1 MKNLV
6 VRADELK
13 PGDMICSGGD
23 CVGGVVKFVRRN
35 PFGYIFVTMAD
46 GLSVDF
52 PEEYRMEIK
61 REE

>member
-13 PGDMICSGGD
+13 PGDVICRGGD
-23 CVGGVVKFVRRN
+23 IAGCVVKFVRRA
-35 PFGYIFVTMAD
+35 PFDYIFVTMVN
-46 GLSVDF
+46 GRSVDF
-52 PEEYRMEIK
+52 PAEYRLEIK